1 MNPILKYIK
10 NVFAKKRILGDEPSL
25 NNLVAADMLL
35 QNLVK
40 EGKVPGL
47 AITVLK
53 DGERFFQKGYGFANM
68 DDKVLINPE
77 TSVFRIASVSKPIS
91 ATALAHMVAEGLID
105 MDASFYT
112 YVPYYPK
119 KKYDFTIRQLAS
131 HTAGIRG
138 YRGIEYGL
146 NKPYSIKESIELFK
160 DDELLFEPG
169 TDYLYNSFDWVLI
182 SLAMQEVSG
191 IPFEE
196 YVEQKV
202 LQPLEMDHTFWPD
215 YDYAQLDQNEP
226 GLDFDNGPVSP
237 ELIEKSGQIQFS
249 FDEPKEQAPHEEFD
263 SYEKN
268 VTPVRARS
276 RTSDVVK
283 FYSKNRLG
291 FREAIPVDNFYK
303 LAGGGFLSTA
313 ADVAKFG
320 QAHLD
325 EEVLTSNLEA
335 EFLRAQMVNGV
346 STYYGLGWQVS
357 EDAKGRSYYGHVG
370 NGVGGYSNLF
380 VYPGEQMV
388 FSILTNCTDP
398 KIQSELDAVIDKL
411 ISSKETIQ

>member
-10 NVFAKKRILGDEPSL
+10 NLLAKKRVLGDEPSL
-25 NNLVAADMLL
+25 NGLVAADVLL
-35 QNLVK
+35 TDLVK
-40 EGKVPGL
+40 DEKIPGL

-53 DGERFFQKGYGFANM
+53 NGKPFFQKGYGFADLEN
-68 DDKVLINPE
+68 KISINPQ

-105 MDASFYT
+105 LDASFYT

-138 YRGIEYGL
+138 YRGTEYGL
-146 NKPYSIKESIELFK
+146 NKPYSIRESIELFK

-191 IPFEE
+191 VPFQE
-196 YVEQKV
+196 YVEKKV
-202 LQPLEMDHTFWPD
+202 LQPLGMDHTFWPD
-215 YDYAQLDQNEP
+215 FDYAQSGQQEEQQSN
-226 GLDFDNGPVSP
+226 S
-237 ELIEKSGQIQFS
+237 ELIEESGQIQFS
-249 FDEPKEQAPHEEFD
+249 FDEQDEEPNPEAQSI
-263 SYEKN
+263 SYEN
-268 VTPVRARS
+268 NAAPARAQS
-276 RTSDVVK
+276 RASDVVT

-303 LAGGGFLSTA
+303 LAGGGFLSTTE
-313 ADVAKFG
+313 DITKFG
-320 QAHLD
+320 QAYLD
-325 EEVLTSNLEA
+325 GQVLNSELQY
-335 EFLRAQMVNGV
+335 EFLTAQKVNGASV
-346 STYYGLGWQVS
+346 YYGLGWQVS
-357 EDAKGRSYYGHVG
+357 EDSKGRLFYGHVG
-370 NGVGGYSNLF
+370 NGVGGYSNFF
-380 VYPGEQMV
+380 VYPKEQMV

-398 KIQSELDAVIDKL
+398 KIQPELDEIIDHL
-411 ISSKETIQ
+411 ISSDGPIQ